1 MAQSTA
7 MNTASKKLSSIAFA
21 SMAARPLLTYAECA
35 DMIRLVPASEPV
47 VEQMR
52 AGS

>member
-1 MAQSTA
+1 
-7 MNTASKKLSSIAFA
+7 MNTASKERNNSAFA
-21 SMAARPLLTYAECA
+21 SMMARPLLTYAECA